1 VEELVRKG
9 EKTAIEN
16 EEEGFMKQ
24 IRLGK
29 SFFYGTDIN
38 DRPICVVRVRLHHS
52 SDQDEKDLE
61 KFTVWEMET
70 GRLMLKD
77 KVDTACVLFDM
88 TNFSVS
94 HPVLN
99 HLIY

>member
-1 VEELVRKG
+1 VRKG
-9 EKTAIEN
+9 EKSAIEN
-16 EEEGFMKQ
+16 KEEGFMKQ

-29 SFFYGTDIN
+29 SFFYGVDVHE
-38 DRPICVVRVRLHHS
+38 RPICIVRVRLHRS
-52 SDQDEKDLE
+52 GDQDQKDIE

-88 TNFSVS
+88 TDFSVIKT
-94 HPVLN
+94 LK
-99 HLIY
+99 